1 LFYVAAASES
11 ADHHGFAYR
20 LPGYAMSYDALA
32 ALDRL
37 PRIAL
42 LDAVTPIHRLSRI
55 EERLG
60 LTQRRIRLSIKR
72 DDIMALGGGG
82 NKLRKLEYHLG
93 HARDIGADTIITIGG
108 VQSNHARLTA
118 AAAAR
123 HGFACE
129 MFLARMVP
137 KEGDDYEKNGNVLL
151 NELFGAKV
159 TLLARGENA
168 LVHAN
173 TRAEALQAK
182 GHTVVVLPTGGS
194 TPRGVLGYARCA
206 REISRQEDGS
216 AERFDRI
223 VVPNGSSGTH
233 AGLIAGLAAMGR
245 QPERVNAYS
254 VLGER
259 HAATTTTLNLA
270 REGLGLLGSSAE
282 LGDEQVRVDGTQL
295 GEGYGVPTPAMK
307 EALRLMASAEGILLD
322 PVYSGKAF
330 AGLVADLRRGAVR
343 DGEHV
348 LFVATGGQ
356 PGLYAYRGDLVG

>member
-1 LFYVAAASES
+1 
-11 ADHHGFAYR
+11 
-20 LPGYAMSYDALA
+20 MSYDALA
-32 ALDRL
+32 ALDHL

-42 LDAVTPIHRLSRI
+42 LDDATAIHRLTRI
-55 EERLG
+55 EERLDLG
-60 LTQRRIRLSIKR
+60 ARGIRVSIKR
-72 DDIMALGGGG
+72 DDVMALGGGG

-93 HARDIGADTIITIGG
+93 HARDIGADTIVTVGG

-118 AAAAR
+118 AASAR

-137 KEGDDYEKNGNVLL
+137 KDGDDYDKNGNVLL
-151 NELFGAKV
+151 DELFGAKV
-159 TLLARGENA
+159 TLLPRGENA

-173 TRAEALQAK
+173 ARAEALQAE
-182 GHTVVVLPTGGS
+182 GHAAVVLPTGGS

-206 REISRQEDGS
+206 REIAQQEDERGL
-216 AERFDRI
+216 RFDRI

-233 AGLIAGLAAMGR
+233 AGLVAGFAALGR
-245 QPERVNAYS
+245 KPDRVHAYS
-254 VLGER
+254 VLAGR
-259 HAATTTTLNLA
+259 DAAAATTLGLA
-270 REGLGLLGSSAE
+270 RDALELLGTSVDLAPEHVRIDGSQ
-282 LGDEQVRVDGTQL
+282 LGD
-295 GEGYGVPTPAMK
+295 GYGVPTAAMK

-330 AGLVADLRRGAVR
+330 AGLVHDLRSGVVR

-356 PGLYAYRGDLVG
+356 PGLYAYREDLVG

>member
-1 LFYVAAASES
+1 
-11 ADHHGFAYR
+11 
-20 LPGYAMSYDALA
+20 MSYDALA

-37 PRIAL
+37 PRIPL
-42 LDAVTPIHRLSRI
+42 LDGPTAIHPLPRI
-55 EERLG
+55 EQLLG
-60 LTQRRIRLSIKR
+60 LASRGIRLSIKR
-72 DDIMALGGGG
+72 DDVMALGGGG

-93 HARDIGADTIITIGG
+93 HARDVGADTIITVGG

-129 MFLARMVP
+129 MLLARMVP
-137 KEGDDYEKNGNVLL
+137 KDGDDYEKNGNVLL
-151 NELFGAKV
+151 DELFGAKV
-159 TLLARGENA
+159 TVLPRGENA

-173 TRAEALQAK
+173 ARAEALRAD
-182 GHTVVVLPTGGS
+182 GHTVEVLPTGGS

-206 REISRQEDGS
+206 REISQQEDELRS
-216 AERFDRI
+216 RFDRI

-233 AGLIAGLAAMGR
+233 AGLVAGLCALGR
-245 QPERVNAYS
+245 DPARVSTFS

-259 HAATTTTLNLA
+259 DAAVAATLALA
-270 REGLGLLGSSAE
+270 RDALGLLGSPAE
-282 LGDEQVRVDGTQL
+282 LAEDEVRVDGSQR
-295 GEGYGVPTPAMK
+295 GEGYGVPTQAMK

-330 AGLVADLRRGAVR
+330 AGLLQDLRSGAVR

-356 PGLYAYRGDLVG
+356 PGLYAYRGDLAG

>member
-1 LFYVAAASES
+1 
-11 ADHHGFAYR
+11 
-20 LPGYAMSYDALA
+20 MSHDALA

-42 LDAVTPIHRLSRI
+42 LDNATAIHRLSRI
-55 EERLG
+55 EEQLG
-60 LTQRRIRLSIKR
+60 LTRRGIRLSIKR
-72 DDIMALGGGG
+72 DDVMALGGGG
-82 NKLRKLEYHLG
+82 NKLRKMEYHLG
-93 HARDIGADTIITIGG
+93 YARDIGADTVITVGG

-129 MFLARMVP
+129 MLLARMVP

-151 NELFGAKV
+151 DELFGATV
-159 TLLARGENA
+159 TLLPRGENA

-173 TRAEALQAK
+173 ARAEALRNE

-206 REISRQEDGS
+206 REISQQEDELGL
-216 AERFDRI
+216 RFDRI

-233 AGLIAGLAAMGR
+233 AGLVAGFAALGR
-245 QPERVNAYS
+245 DPARVSAYS

-259 HAATTTTLNLA
+259 DATAATTLGLA
-270 REGLGLLGSSAE
+270 REGLGLLESTADLAANEVHVDGSQ
-282 LGDEQVRVDGTQL
+282 LGD
-295 GEGYGVPTPAMK
+295 GYGVPTPAMK

-330 AGLVADLRRGAVR
+330 AGLLQDLRSGVVR

-356 PGLYAYRGDLVG
+356 PGLYAYREDLMG

>member
-1 LFYVAAASES
+1 
-11 ADHHGFAYR
+11 
-20 LPGYAMSYDALA
+20 MSHDALA
-32 ALDRL
+32 ALDSL

-42 LDAVTPIHRLSRI
+42 LDAATAIHRLSRV
-55 EERLG
+55 EEQLG
-60 LTQRRIRLSIKR
+60 LASRGIRLSIKR
-72 DDIMALGGGG
+72 DDVMALGGGG

-93 HARDIGADTIITIGG
+93 HARDIGADTVITVGG

-118 AAAAR
+118 AACAR

-137 KEGDDYEKNGNVLL
+137 KEGDDYEKNGNVILD
-151 NELFGAKV
+151 ELFGAKV
-159 TLLARGENA
+159 TLLPRGEDA

-173 TRAEALQAK
+173 ARADDLKAE

-206 REISRQEDGS
+206 REIAHQEDELG
-216 AERFDRI
+216 ARFDRV

-233 AGLIAGLAAMGR
+233 AGLLAGFAALGR
-245 QPERVNAYS
+245 DPARVNAYS
-254 VLGER
+254 VLAER
-259 HAATTTTLNLA
+259 DTAATATLGLA
-270 REGLGLLGSSAE
+270 RDALKLLGASVE
-282 LGDEQVRVDGTQL
+282 LAPEHVRIDGSQRGD
-295 GEGYGVPTPAMK
+295 GYGVPTAAMK

-330 AGLVADLRRGAVR
+330 AGLLQDLRGGAVR

-356 PGLYAYRGDLVG
+356 PGLYAYREDLVG

>member
-1 LFYVAAASES
+1 
-11 ADHHGFAYR
+11 
-20 LPGYAMSYDALA
+20 MSPDALS

-42 LDAVTPIHRLSRI
+42 LDSTTTIHSLPRI
-55 EERLG
+55 EQQLG
-60 LTQRRIRLSIKR
+60 LASRGIRLSIKR
-72 DDIMALGGGG
+72 DDVMALGGGG
-82 NKLRKLEYHLG
+82 NKLRKLEYHFG
-93 HARDIGADTIITIGG
+93 HAREIGADTIVTVGG

-137 KEGDDYEKNGNVLL
+137 KDGDDYEKNGNVLL
-151 NELFGAKV
+151 DELFGAAV
-159 TLLARGENA
+159 TLLPRGENA
-168 LVHAN
+168 LAHAN
-173 TRAEALQAK
+173 ARAEALQAK
-182 GHTVVVLPTGGS
+182 GRTAVVLPTGGS

-206 REISRQEDGS
+206 REIAQQEEALGV
-216 AERFDRI
+216 RFDRI

-233 AGLIAGLAAMGR
+233 AGLIAGFAALGR
-245 QPERVNAYS
+245 QPERVQAYS

-259 HAATTTTLNLA
+259 DAAVTTTLGLA
-270 REGLGLLGSSAE
+270 RDALALLESPAE
-282 LGDEQVRVDGTQL
+282 LAEGDVCIDGSQR
-295 GEGYGVPTPAMK
+295 GEGYGVPTLAMK
-307 EALRLMASAEGILLD
+307 DAVRLMARAEGILLD

-330 AGLVADLRRGAVR
+330 AGLLHDLRSGAVR

-356 PGLYAYRGDLVG
+356 PGLYAYRDDLTS

>member
-1 LFYVAAASES
+1 
-11 ADHHGFAYR
+11 
-20 LPGYAMSYDALA
+20 MSYDALS

-37 PRIAL
+37 PRLAL
-42 LDAVTPIHRLSRI
+42 LDTATAIHPLSRI
-55 EERLG
+55 EQQLG
-60 LTQRRIRLSIKR
+60 LAARGIRLSIKR
-72 DDIMALGGGG
+72 DDVMALGGGG

-93 HARDIGADTIITIGG
+93 HARDIGADTVITVGG

-118 AAAAR
+118 AASAR

-151 NELFGAKV
+151 DELFGAKV
-159 TLLARGENA
+159 TLLPRGENA

-173 TRAEALQAK
+173 ARAEALQAQ

-206 REISRQEDGS
+206 REIAQQEDELG
-216 AERFDRI
+216 ARFDRI

-233 AGLIAGLAAMGR
+233 AGLVAGFAALGR
-245 QPERVNAYS
+245 DPARVSAYS
-254 VLGER
+254 VLAER
-259 HAATTTTLNLA
+259 DAAAATTLGLA
-270 REGLGLLGSSAE
+270 RDALALLGASVEIAPEHVRIDGSQR
-282 LGDEQVRVDGTQL
+282 GD
-295 GEGYGVPTPAMK
+295 GYGVPTTAMK

-330 AGLVADLRRGAVR
+330 AGLVEDLRSGAVR

-348 LFVATGGQ
+348 LFIATGGQ
-356 PGLYAYRGDLVG
+356 PGLYAYREDLAS

>member
-1 LFYVAAASES
+1 
-11 ADHHGFAYR
+11 
-20 LPGYAMSYDALA
+20 MSHDALA
-32 ALDRL
+32 ALDSL
-37 PRIAL
+37 PRLAL
-42 LDAVTPIHRLSRI
+42 LDGPTAIHRLSRI

-60 LTQRRIRLSIKR
+60 LFSRGIRLSIKR
-72 DDIMALGGGG
+72 DDVMALGGGG

-93 HARDIGADTIITIGG
+93 HARDIGADTIITVGG

-129 MFLARMVP
+129 MLLARMVP
-137 KEGDDYEKNGNVLL
+137 KDGDDYEKNGNVLL
-151 NELFGAKV
+151 DELFGAKV
-159 TLLARGENA
+159 TLLPRGENA

-173 TRAEALQAK
+173 ARAEALQEK

-206 REISRQEDGS
+206 REISQQEDEFG
-216 AERFDRI
+216 AHFDRI

-233 AGLIAGLAAMGR
+233 AGLVAGFAALG
-245 QPERVNAYS
+245 QKPSRVSAYS

-259 HAATTTTLNLA
+259 DAAVATTLGLA
-270 REGLGLLGSSAE
+270 REALALMGSSAV
-282 LGDEQVRVDGTQL
+282 LDDRDVRVDGSQR
-295 GEGYGVPTPAMK
+295 GDGYGVPTTAMK

-330 AGLVADLRRGAVR
+330 AGLVQDLRSGAVR

-348 LFVATGGQ
+348 LFIATGGQ
-356 PGLYAYRGDLVG
+356 PGLYAYREDLAP

>member
-1 LFYVAAASES
+1 
-11 ADHHGFAYR
+11 
-20 LPGYAMSYDALA
+20 MSYDALA

-37 PRIAL
+37 PRIPL
-42 LDAVTPIHRLSRI
+42 LDNATAIHRLSRI

-72 DDIMALGGGG
+72 DDVMALGGGG

-93 HARDIGADTIITIGG
+93 HARDIGADTIVTVGG

-129 MFLARMVP
+129 MLLARMVP
-137 KEGDDYEKNGNVLL
+137 KDGDDYEKNGNVLL
-151 NELFGAKV
+151 DELFGASV
-159 TLLARGENA
+159 TLLPRGENA

-173 TRAEALQAK
+173 ARADALRK
-182 GHTVVVLPTGGS
+182 DGHTVVVLPTGGS

-206 REISRQEDGS
+206 REISQQEDELGQ
-216 AERFDRI
+216 RFDRI

-233 AGLIAGLAAMGR
+233 AGLVAGLAALGR
-245 QPERVNAYS
+245 EPARVSAYS
-254 VLGER
+254 VLGEQG
-259 HAATTTTLNLA
+259 ATATTTLGLA
-270 REGLGLLGSSAE
+270 RDGLELLESMATLVASE
-282 LGDEQVRVDGTQL
+282 VRVDGAQL
-295 GEGYGVPTPAMK
+295 GDGYGVPTPAMK

-330 AGLVADLRRGAVR
+330 AGLVQDLRSGAVR

-356 PGLYAYRGDLVG
+356 PGLYAYREDLAG